1 MRNRPFTIA
10 EMLLKD
16 ESKRFDRGLRNSEE
30 DPQTPETLGSKSQ
43 PPVRRAY
50 APEGP
55 PMAQEYHI
63 DYTDSQVPV
72 SDNWLYAGGHV
83 FSVMDPQYPE
93 VYPPLADPH
102 SLIFER
108 TDGSKG

>member
-1 MRNRPFTIA
+1 M
-10 EMLLKD
+10 
-16 ESKRFDRGLRNSEE
+16 GLF
-30 DPQTPETLGSKSQ
+30 
-43 PPVRRAY
+43 PPPKVTAL
-50 APEGP
+50 

-63 DYTDSQVPV
+63 DYTDPQVPV

-93 VYPPLADPH
+93 VYPPLAGLH
-102 SLIFER
+102 SLIFKR